1 MTRYEKIAVSL
12 PLRAAE
18 SARRA
23 VKEGRAPSVSAY
35 IAEAIDEREK
45 RKSLDQLLDE
55 WLEESGG
62 PPTFAERQWARKQLG
77 LPPLRKSKR
86 RRARR

>member
-1 MTRYEKIAVSL
+1 MTRYEKIAISL

-35 IAEAIDEREK
+35 IADVIEDRET
-45 RKSLDQLLDE
+45 QLNLDE
-55 WLEESGG
+55 LLEQWLEESGG
-62 PPTFAERQWARKQLG
+62 PATPAERRWARKQLG
-77 LPPLRKSKR
+77 LAPLRKPKR
-86 RRARR
+86 RRPAR

>member
-12 PLRAAE
+12 PSRAAE

-23 VKEGRAPSVSAY
+23 VKQGRAPSVSAY
-35 IAEAIDEREK
+35 IAAAIEEQEK
-45 RKSLDQLLDE
+45 RASLDELLDK

-62 PPTFAERQWARKQLG
+62 PPNAAERRWADRVLG
-77 LPPLRKSKR
+77 SKPKRSRPAKR
-86 RRARR
+86 RR